1 LVGAT
6 DVCARS
12 QAHEPHLTFAV
23 LIAWVKP
30 APQLVLRAQAFQ
42 LPYLPGALLANLTAL
57 EVIDFGGEGHNSNAM
72 PSVMGGS
79 LPPELST
86 LANLTVL
93 GVTGPLNGTIP
104 ATYSSW
110 AKLKAFRVANTK
122 LTGTIPASLFPS
134 WPALTNFSIDGAN
147 LTGTIPPMFNNTQ
160 LQEFG
165 VQNTP
170 VSNGAGATPA
180 WFVDPRAANLTAIK
194 AIAFGAWGWAG
205 L

>member
-1 LVGAT
+1 MRL
-6 DVCARS
+6 
-12 QAHEPHLTFAV
+12 
-23 LIAWVKP
+23 P
-30 APQLVLRAQAFQ
+30 AFLLFVRTQRFQ

-57 EVIDFGGEGHNSNAM
+57 EVIDFGGQSKRYLPFVN
-72 PSVMGGS
+72 GGS

-93 GVTGPLNGTIP
+93 GVTGALDGTIP

-147 LTGTIPPMFNNTQ
+147 LTGSIPAMFNNTQ

-194 AIAFGAWGWAG
+194 AIAFGAWGWVG
-205 L
+205 GCSEGI